1 MTEGVTF
8 TEQPLPQQPQQPQ
21 PPQQPQQNGGNGAAV
36 EAAPPKK
43 PEKWIGRLPLRKPV
57 VANENRNCTE
67 LTFREPTGGD
77 IETVGCPI
85 ILSVFEAQPKPV
97 FDGPIMTGMMAQL
110 AGVPP
115 STIRQMD
122 PRDWQNGAM
131 MLFHFFVPDR
141 FIT

>member
-8 TEQPLPQQPQQPQ
+8 TEHPTTQPLPQPQQP
-21 PPQQPQQNGGNGAAV
+21 QPQQNGGNGAAV
-36 EAAPPKK
+36 EAAPKK
-43 PEKWIGRLPLRKPV
+43 PEKWIGKLPLRKNV
-57 VANENRNCTE
+57 IANGEEVAE

-77 IETVGCPI
+77 IERIGCPI
-85 ILSVFEAQPKPV
+85 VLSIFEPQPKPL

-115 STIRQMD
+115 STIRQLD

-131 MLFHFFVPDR
+131 MLFHFFVPDML
-141 FIT
+141 IT